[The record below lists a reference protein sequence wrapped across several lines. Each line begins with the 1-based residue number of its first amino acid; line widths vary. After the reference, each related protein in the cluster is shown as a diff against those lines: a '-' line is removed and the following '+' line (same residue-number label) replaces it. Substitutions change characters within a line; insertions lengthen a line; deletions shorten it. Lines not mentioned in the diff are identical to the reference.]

1 MARTYTGKLED
12 FVRVHARYVS
22 LHAGVTDT
30 FTLATWADMVAEC
43 AHALARASTSTS
55 AATREA
61 WADQDAHWRAMASG
75 HRRAHN
81 LFSQVEPGTPLL
93 CEPARRVAVSS

>member
-22 LHAGVTDT
+22 LHAGVSDT

-43 AHALARASTSTS
+43 AHALARASSS
-55 AATREA
+55 AVAREA
-61 WADQDAHWRAMASG
+61 WADQDTHWRAVAGG

-81 LFSQVEPGTPLL
+81 LFAQIEPGTPLL
-93 CEPARRVAVSS
+93 CEPAQSVAASS

>member
-30 FTLATWADMVAEC
+30 YTLVTWADMVAEC
-43 AHALARASTSTS
+43 AHALARASSS
-55 AATREA
+55 AAAREA
-61 WADQDAHWRAMASG
+61 WADQDVHWRAVASG

-81 LFSQVEPGTPLL
+81 LFSQLEPGTPLL
-93 CEPARRVAVSS
+93 CEPARPVAVS